1 MRGWV
6 YGWLL
11 PAAVLVGTCLLW
23 PSAAAA
29 QTYGYGYTP
38 SPQIYYGP
46 PVYRYVVP
54 GYYDPGFYSYRWPGF
69 STFRAGAVVMPRV
82 YDFPAPYVLEYPGPY
97 RYRWY
102 YRGW

>member
-1 MRGWV
+1 MRGSV

-11 PAAVLVGTCLLW
+11 PAAVLLGLCSLW
-23 PSAAAA
+23 PTAAAA
-29 QTYGYGYTP
+29 QTYVYGYP
-38 SPQIYYGP
+38 ASPQVYYGP

-54 GYYDPGFYSYRWPGF
+54 GYYDPGFFWYRPPGLL
-69 STFRAGAVVMPRV
+69 TFRPGAVVMPQV
-82 YDFPAPYVLEYPGPY
+82 YDFPAPYYFEYHSPY